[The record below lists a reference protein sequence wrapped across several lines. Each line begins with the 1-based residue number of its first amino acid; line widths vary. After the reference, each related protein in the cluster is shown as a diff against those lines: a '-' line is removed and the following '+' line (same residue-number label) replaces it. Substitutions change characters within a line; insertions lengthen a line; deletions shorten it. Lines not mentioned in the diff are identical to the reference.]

1 MSQDQTERNWVET
14 SASFAPAVFG
24 AAAGMVVGDLMHRDA
39 RRPFALALAIV
50 GICAIVPSLVG
61 VVADKV
67 NGPESRR
74 GTRRTLQ
81 SIRDAGI
88 TGDEFAHLED

>member
-1 MSQDQTERNWVET
+1 MSQDQTDKNWVET

-24 AAAGMVVGDLMHRDA
+24 VAAGVIVGDLMHRDA
-39 RRPFALALAIV
+39 RRPVAFALAVLGV
-50 GICAIVPSLVG
+50 CAIVPSLVG
-61 VVADKV
+61 VVAEKV

-81 SIRDAGI
+81 GIRDAGI